1 MERVE
6 PKVSIVTSLY
16 RGEAFLEQFLQHLNK
31 IENAGECEW
40 ILVHNDPTEKEI
52 AILKQHWPS
61 RMGLVQHMT
70 GPREGLYTSWNRAI
84 ERAAGKYIAIWNVD
98 DIRTPGSIRAQKE
111 ALDNS
116 EAVMCYGDF
125 YGTAVYGEYTDKL
138 YEYPEY
144 RFGIQEAF
152 KRHIIGCFPMWR
164 KDLHQQVG
172 YLDEQFKLVSDYE
185 WQLRVI
191 RRFPLVKAD
200 GVLGFYLEDAGH
212 KLSSNR
218 KVQTAERTAVEL
230 RYKMYDKILIH
241 FLPLALKYRIHHVLN
256 FGVWT
261 SVSSLVPLQRRG
273 SLLKMPFMYGGWFIK
288 KGFEVLSKRVL

>member
-1 MERVE
+1 
-6 PKVSIVTSLY
+6 LY
-16 RGEAFLEQFLQHLNK
+16 RGEAFLEKFLQHLNN
-31 IENAGECEW
+31 IEHAAECEW
-40 ILVHNDPTEKEI
+40 ILVHNDPTDKELS
-52 AILKQHWPS
+52 ILKQNWPS
-61 RMGLVQHMT
+61 RMASVQHMT

-98 DIRTPGSIRAQKE
+98 DIRTPGSIRAQIE

-125 YGTAVYGEYTDKL
+125 YGTPVYGEHTNKL

-144 RFGIQEAF
+144 RYGIKEAF

-164 KDLHQQVG
+164 KDIHDRVG
-172 YLDEQFKLVSDYE
+172 YLDEQFRLVSDYE

-191 RRFPLVKAD
+191 RRFPLVKAK
-200 GVLGFYLEDAGH
+200 GLLGYYLEDAGH

-218 KVQTAERTAVEL
+218 KLQTSERTAVEL

-241 FLPLALKYRIHHVLN
+241 FLPFAMKFRIHYVLN

-261 SVSSLVPLQRRG
+261 AVSSLVPLKRR
-273 SLLKMPFMYGGWFIK
+273 SALLFKMPFVYSGWVIK
-288 KGFEVLSKRVL
+288 KVTKRVL